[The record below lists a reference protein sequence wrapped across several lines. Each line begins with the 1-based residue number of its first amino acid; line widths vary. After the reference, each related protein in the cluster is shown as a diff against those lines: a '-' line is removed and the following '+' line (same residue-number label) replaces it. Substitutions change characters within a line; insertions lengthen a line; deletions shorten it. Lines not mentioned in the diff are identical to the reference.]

1 MNREVE
7 ISWLAMIGYN
17 AYEHPFDNGTHFYN
31 IARGFV
37 NLFPTFAN
45 DLKFNETHI
54 LASRI
59 YLQFSRLFYNSSDGL
74 LVDQLRTVVQ
84 QSHLPITGRTPLL
97 LMEESIRHVRFS
109 RLQFILVCLNITNKC
124 TK

>member
-1 MNREVE
+1 ME
-7 ISWLAMIGYN
+7 ISWLSMIGYN
-17 AYEHPFDNGTHFYN
+17 AYDHPFDNGTHFYN

-45 DLKFNETHI
+45 DLRFNETHI
-54 LASRI
+54 LASRF
-59 YLQFSRLFYNSSDGL
+59 YLQFARVFYNSSDGL

-84 QSHLPITGRTPLL
+84 QSQLPITGRTSWI
-97 LMEESIRHVRFS
+97 ETS
-109 RLQFILVCLNITNKC
+109 RLFFAFVQFILVFLNITNKC

>member
-1 MNREVE
+1 ME

-17 AYEHPFDNGTHFYN
+17 AYEHPFDNGTHFNN

-59 YLQFSRLFYNSSDGL
+59 YLQFSRVSYDSSDGL

-84 QSHLPITGRTPLL
+84 QSHLPIIGRTL
-97 LMEESIRHVRFS
+97 LMGESIRHIRFS
-109 RLQFILVCLNITNKC
+109 RSQFILVFLNITNKC